1 MNSQNKS
8 EAECSNKNSS
18 TQSWILQELN
28 NAEYDRLDEVA
39 SSIYGGIAT
48 SVRRPQL
55 PTPSEHQKQHT
66 PIQHTVNTSEW
77 SPTIQ
82 NLLDRP
88 TAAFPQKIIL
98 GGMAFCL
105 AFGAWSWFGK
115 VNEVGQAR
123 GELVPQGEA
132 YKVHPVEMG
141 KVANIPVQEGDTV
154 TAGQVLLELDTKL
167 AATEVERLKQQQV
180 AHEKELVQ
188 KQALLKRLRMEAET
202 RKTVAQANIT
212 AHSAAIAKAE
222 TNVET
227 TRGLLSQLQ
236 SDVAALQQ
244 RYTTLKPLADKSR
257 QLLAQLKADV
267 DASRMRR
274 QQVAP
279 LENKTDELLAQLKT
293 DLNASR
299 MRRQQL
305 APLTEQTQKLIQ
317 QLKADV
323 AEHKQRVA
331 ELEPLVD
338 EGAIS
343 RERLFQVQQSLRDR
357 EHALLRA
364 YLTEQN
370 QAQEKLFAA
379 EQALRDRE
387 NAIIR
392 AQLAEKNQAQEKLFA
407 AEQSLR
413 DRENAIIRA
422 QLAEETQAREKLF
435 EVEQSLRD
443 RRTQM
448 TETEGKLKQG
458 LAETDELRA
467 QLAQKQAE
475 AKTTQLEMQQRIQ
488 QLKVELTQL
497 QAKITETK
505 NLLTAAETKLKE
517 RFVYAPVSGVVLS
530 LDLTNIGEVVQ
541 PGQTIAEIGPED
553 APLVLSAKL
562 PNPEAGFIDVGM
574 SVQLKFDAYPYQDY
588 GVVSGKVTSVSPD
601 TEQDEQMGDV
611 YQVEIALERNYVT
624 ENGEKISFK
633 PGQTANADIIIRRRR
648 IADILLDPIRK
659 MKEEGINF

>member
-1 MNSQNKS
+1 M
-8 EAECSNKNSS
+8 
-18 TQSWILQELN
+18 
-28 NAEYDRLDEVA
+28 
-39 SSIYGGIAT
+39 
-48 SVRRPQL
+48 
-55 PTPSEHQKQHT
+55 
-66 PIQHTVNTSEW
+66 
-77 SPTIQ
+77 
-82 NLLDRP
+82 
-88 TAAFPQKIIL
+88 
-98 GGMAFCL
+98 
-105 AFGAWSWFGK
+105 
-115 VNEVGQAR
+115 
-123 GELVPQGEA
+123 
-132 YKVHPVEMG
+132 
-141 KVANIPVQEGDTV
+141 
-154 TAGQVLLELDTKL
+154 
-167 AATEVERLKQQQV
+167 
-180 AHEKELVQ
+180 
-188 KQALLKRLRMEAET
+188 
-202 RKTVAQANIT
+202 
-212 AHSAAIAKAE
+212 
-222 TNVET
+222 
-227 TRGLLSQLQ
+227 
-236 SDVAALQQ
+236 
-244 RYTTLKPLADKSR
+244 
-257 QLLAQLKADV
+257 
-267 DASRMRR
+267 
-274 QQVAP
+274 
-279 LENKTDELLAQLKT
+279 
-293 DLNASR
+293 
-299 MRRQQL
+299 
-305 APLTEQTQKLIQ
+305 
-317 QLKADV
+317 
-323 AEHKQRVA
+323 
-331 ELEPLVD
+331 
-338 EGAIS
+338 
-343 RERLFQVQQSLRDR
+343 
-357 EHALLRA
+357 
-364 YLTEQN
+364 
-370 QAQEKLFAA
+370 
-379 EQALRDRE
+379 
-387 NAIIR
+387 
-392 AQLAEKNQAQEKLFA
+392 
-407 AEQSLR
+407 
-413 DRENAIIRA
+413 
-422 QLAEETQAREKLF
+422 
-435 EVEQSLRD
+435 RD

>member
-1 MNSQNKS
+1 MNSQSKS
-8 EAECSNKNSS
+8 EVGFSNKNAS
-18 TQSWILQELN
+18 TQTWILQELN
-28 NAEYDRLDEVA
+28 NEEHDRLDEVA

-55 PTPSEHQKQHT
+55 PIAVEHQEQSKPTQKS
-66 PIQHTVNTSEW
+66 VNTSEW
-77 SPTIQ
+77 SPATQ

-88 TAAFPQKIIL
+88 TAAFPKQIIL
-98 GGMAFCL
+98 GGMAFCI
-105 AFGAWSWFGK
+105 AFGIWAWFGK
-115 VNEVGQAR
+115 INEVGQAQ

-141 KVANIPVQEGDTV
+141 KVANIPVGEGDRV
-154 TAGQVLLELDTKL
+154 EAGQVLLELDTKL
-167 AATEVERLKQQQV
+167 ATTEVDRLQQQQV
-180 AHEKELVQ
+180 GHEKELVQ
-188 KQALLKRLRMEAET
+188 KQALLERLGMEAET
-202 RKTVAQANIT
+202 RNAVAQANIT
-212 AHSAAIAKAE
+212 AQSAAIAKAE

-227 TRGLLSQLQ
+227 TRGLLTQLQ
-236 SDVAALQQ
+236 SDVTALEE
-244 RYTTLKPLADKSR
+244 RYTNLKPLAEKSR
-257 QLLAQLKADV
+257 ELLVQLKADV

-274 QQVAP
+274 QELAP
-279 LENKTDELLAQLKT
+279 LENKTDELIKQLKT
-293 DLNASR
+293 DMDASR

-317 QLKADV
+317 QLEADV
-323 AEHKQRVA
+323 AEHQERVKKLE
-331 ELEPLVD
+331 ELLD

-343 RERLFQVQQSLRDR
+343 GERFFQARQTLRDR

-364 YLTEQN
+364 YLTEKN
-370 QAQEKLFAA
+370 QAQEQLFAA

-392 AQLAEKNQAQEKLFA
+392 AQLAEKNQAQEQLFT
-407 AEQSLR
+407 AEQTLR

-448 TETEGKLKQG
+448 TETEGKLQQG
-458 LAETDELRA
+458 LAEVEQLQA

-475 AKTTQLEMQQRIQ
+475 AKATDLEMQQRIQ
-488 QLKVELTQL
+488 QLEVELTQL
-497 QAKITETK
+497 RAKITETK
-505 NLLTAAETKLKE
+505 NLLTAAETKLEK

-530 LDLTNIGEVVQ
+530 LDITNIGEVVQ
-541 PGQTIAEIGPED
+541 PGQTIAEIGPEN
-553 APLVLSAKL
+553 AQLVLSAKL
-562 PNPEAGFIDVGM
+562 PNPEAGFIEEGM

-588 GVVSGKVTSVSPD
+588 GVISGTVASVSPD

-611 YQVEIALERNYVT
+611 YQVEITLERNYVT
-624 ENGEKISFK
+624 ENGETISFK

-648 IADILLDPIRK
+648 VADILLDPIRK